1 MSSACQSC
9 GAKLA
14 PSAMLCSDCGALVSA
29 RNSGAPPGTPVVRTG
44 TGTGWGGLALPT
56 DKRSVPSPPRPPAPP
71 TRAATSIAPSLL
83 LDEELPAALGGPA
96 AASTPPPSAPR
107 PPAPPPQRPPQPPQR
122 MHAGLTNLASSMDH
136 LPSLELDAPTEA
148 QQPMRPIRGRV
159 SVAGQQDASPTP
171 DEFKAE
177 SRFSRNEPL
186 NEVAA
191 LARYG
196 RIPEGP
202 IAAVT
207 YAIKVGLRRM
217 EIASTLTR
225 LTAER
230 GRAAAEAD
238 RALIGLGQ
246 ALYQHRDDPRLEEL
260 APDIERVMQAD
271 QTLGERNAAHQGA
284 RWEVVDELATLDQVV
299 ADTSA
304 TIDPIREHEVNLQRY
319 LDELSDASRR
329 TQARLQRVD
338 IQVRALHGSDSTKE
352 DPEQLPTLEAERR
365 VREQEVKALAKQ
377 MAQVRGALGEARREL
392 AAHFGTLEA
401 LREDQQ
407 GRHRA
412 LQERDDVHKNY
423 TGEAVDA
430 MTHALRRLA
439 QSALTHGMFVV
450 AELETRKAESA
461 VQRLKDRDRDE
472 ALHKEAID
480 SYDGG
485 AVRTGVIVMVAGFL
499 GALVLLR
506 VFRSLGG
513 HF

>member
-1 MSSACQSC
+1 MA
-9 GAKLA
+9 G
-14 PSAMLCSDCGALVSA
+14 
-29 RNSGAPPGTPVVRTG
+29 
-44 TGTGWGGLALPT
+44 
-56 DKRSVPSPPRPPAPP
+56 
-71 TRAATSIAPSLL
+71 SL
-83 LDEELPAALGGPA
+83 
-96 AASTPPPSAPR
+96 
-107 PPAPPPQRPPQPPQR
+107 
-122 MHAGLTNLASSMDH
+122 DH
-136 LPSLELDAPTEA
+136 LPSLELDAPTEV
-148 QQPMRPIRGRV
+148 QRSMRPIRGRV
-159 SVAGQQDASPTP
+159 SMAGYQDSGIAP
-171 DEFKAE
+171 DESKSE

-186 NEVAA
+186 DEVAT

-196 RIPEGP
+196 PIPEGP
-202 IAAVT
+202 IAAVL
-207 YAIKVGLRRM
+207 YALKVGLRRM

-238 RALIGLGQ
+238 RALITLGQ
-246 ALYQHRDDPRLEEL
+246 ALYQRRDDPRLEDL
-260 APDIERVMQAD
+260 AADIERVMHAD

-304 TIDPIREHEVNLQRY
+304 TIDPIREHEANLQRY

-329 TQARLQRVD
+329 TQARLKRVD
-338 IQVRALHGSDSTKE
+338 IQIRALHGSDSMTD

-365 VREQEVKALAKQ
+365 VREQEVRALAKQ

-407 GRHRA
+407 GRQRA

-430 MTHALRRLA
+430 MTYALRRLA
-439 QSALTHGMFVV
+439 QSALAQGIFVV

-472 ALHKEAID
+472 VLHKEAID

-485 AVRTGVIVMVAGFL
+485 SVRTGVIVMVAGFL
-499 GALVLLR
+499 GALVMLR
-506 VFRSLGG
+506 LIRHLGG